1 MWRDIFLSLYLLKS
15 VCAGKSFYH
24 ERHYHV
30 FKDLKCVIVAA
41 GSSLQPWVHR
51 LVTVVTGNMVLV
63 PGESVPTCPAV
74 ERHRTVTDRGETDSL
89 HFHFSCPEG
98 TNVSEMANKS
108 TQAHNLCVKAAV
120 KGLEQRSLCFLF
132 PGSSPCLLEVDRVLW
147 LSTALLDPFYTAS
160 TSPPLLPGCR
170 PGRASLW
177 RSQAAWQDAC
187 HTTQVSYCCF

>member
-1 MWRDIFLSLYLLKS
+1 M
-15 VCAGKSFYH
+15 CAGKSFYH
-24 ERHYHV
+24 QRHYHV

-63 PGESVPTCPAV
+63 PRESVPTCPAV

-89 HFHFSCPEG
+89 HFH
-98 TNVSEMANKS
+98 
-108 TQAHNLCVKAAV
+108 LCVCLMSWRHKCFRNGKQIHTGTQSV
-120 KGLEQRSLCFLF
+120 CESSSKGFGAEIRPCFLF